1 MEEDNES
8 KKRFFGAVSWL
19 IIVAYLIL
27 NIALMTGDTSL
38 EVQVVTLPLL
48 NLIFIVAW
56 FLVRSFYNKASS
68 VSPSKQDRD
77 AGPSEILVPTYGE
90 SNRQAYTPNLT
101 IPTNLFAD
109 IMTDPG
115 NKMTFDLSMSGYL
128 KKGQT
133 LIFHDEMDY
142 GVIKNVSVI
151 EVSLKENGIEVA
163 FSDPED
169 SA

>member
-77 AGPSEILVPTYGE
+77 AGPSEI
-90 SNRQAYTPNLT
+90 
-101 IPTNLFAD
+101 
-109 IMTDPG
+109 
-115 NKMTFDLSMSGYL
+115 
-128 KKGQT
+128 
-133 LIFHDEMDY
+133 
-142 GVIKNVSVI
+142 
-151 EVSLKENGIEVA
+151 
-163 FSDPED
+163 
-169 SA
+169 